1 MASGVCEQLVGRSQS
16 VQSDTVLVDA
26 RSHMA
31 RNPKATNKKKSHDRR
46 SKPTAP
52 GGGRP
57 RRGRP
62 KVCLF
67 CREHATWVDYKE
79 IDLLRRFINDR
90 GRIKARGATGTCA
103 QHQRDVATAVKTAR
117 ELALLPY
124 AVRIVGSESRGG
136 RGGERRGNA
145 AASPTPDAPDADTS
159 LPVLED
165 AVDPDEAEDSV
176 SSEAVDPS
184 LPAPAQQL
192 P

>member
-1 MASGVCEQLVGRSQS
+1 
-16 VQSDTVLVDA
+16 
-26 RSHMA
+26 MA
-31 RNPKATNKKKSHDRR
+31 RNPKATNKKGHDRR
-46 SKPTAP
+46 SKPTAG

-79 IDLLRRFINDR
+79 VDLLRRFINDR

-124 AVRIVGSESRGG
+124 AVRIVGTESRGG
-136 RGGERRGNA
+136 RGGDRRGSA
-145 AASPTPDAPDADTS
+145 AASPAPDAPGSEEATGPADDAGS
-159 LPVLED
+159 E
-165 AVDPDEAEDSV
+165 PDQPSGDDSV
-176 SSEAVDPS
+176 DAAEPS
-184 LPAPAQQL
+184 PSAGLPAS
-192 P
+192 